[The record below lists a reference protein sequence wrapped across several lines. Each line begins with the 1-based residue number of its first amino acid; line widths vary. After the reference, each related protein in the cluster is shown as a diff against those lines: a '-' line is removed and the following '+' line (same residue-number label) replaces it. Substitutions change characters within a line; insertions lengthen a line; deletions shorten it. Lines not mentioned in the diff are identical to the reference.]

1 MKLNKLNETFNQI
14 KAEKVLFALLDQ
26 NIETV
31 IPIDEPTLLSNMRR
45 LSDYS
50 RMQNKA
56 YSQYFLQ
63 LHTQDKTW
71 LANYVRIR
79 ACFIPEIIESDLN
92 IPLTSMLKY
101 VKNSAKF
108 QQRCAEY
115 EQAMTKAYIQVHQTD
130 DKDFYYSEEKIK
142 QERSQIFYNYL
153 FRENVVK
160 AMTSLGLDKRNVE
173 ISLEKNRA
181 MWIVK
186 ARRQTFDH
194 LIASEKVDGLKGRAL
209 SMHNLAVMKKIQENE
224 NEMFYTWNTICESN
238 YYQENKKVIDQL
250 NLATP
255 EMKIKGEKK
264 KEFNQK
270 LFNLSSLRRELIE
283 ELNPAD
289 NEPIAKPI
297 ILAY

>member
-1 MKLNKLNETFNQI
+1 MKLNKLSETFNQI

-31 IPIDEPTLLSNMRR
+31 MPIDEPTLLSNMRR

-63 LHTQDKTW
+63 LHIQDEDW

-79 ACFIPEIIESDLN
+79 AYFVPEIMNSDLKFS
-92 IPLTSMLKY
+92 LTTVLKY

-142 QERSQIFYNYL
+142 QERSHVFYNYL

-186 ARRQTFDH
+186 ARRKTFDR
-194 LIASEKVDGLKGRAL
+194 LIASEKVNDLKGKTL
-209 SMHNLAVMKKIQENE
+209 SMHNLAVMKKLQENE
-224 NEMFYTWNTICESN
+224 NEMFYTWNTICESD

-255 EMKIKGEKK
+255 EMKIKGAKK

-283 ELNPAD
+283 DLNPAD